1 MASREVAAANK
12 RLMRFVSEYADELGQ
27 LNKRE
32 QDRALD
38 LVYQGQGKEAREYVA
53 EIGKRKSRERSEVSR
68 RSAATRLANRR
79 QEAIRMWVADL
90 QRNRVPYSTVRI
102 RRNALEWTVQDIREI
117 ERAGEYGVYAHFLSR
132 ARQKPKEGM
141 TVNPFWYR

>member
-12 RLMRFVSEYADELGQ
+12 RLMRFVSSHADELGG
-27 LNKRE
+27 LTKRE
-32 QDRALD
+32 QNRAID
-38 LVYQGQGKEAREYVA
+38 LAYNGQVKEASAYVA
-53 EIGKRKSRERSEVSR
+53 KINADKAVKRSEVSR